1 MSVVFWWLL
10 LIVGMGLMVLEM
22 FLPGFGLPGITGAI
36 CILASI
42 YFISYGN
49 AALALTL
56 VVSVVAILGLA
67 LTLIVKSAKRGKVA
81 KSPLVLDTVS
91 TKVNPNAELSYYVGK
106 KGIVKNKLRPCG
118 IADIEGVRLNVL
130 TDGEFVDIGA
140 QVEVVRVEGSSLVV
154 RKL

>member
-1 MSVVFWWLL
+1 MSVIFWWLL

-42 YFISYGN
+42 YFISSGSAV
-49 AALALTL
+49 AALIL

-67 LTLIVKSAKRGKVA
+67 LTLIVKSAKKGKVA

-91 TKVNPNAELSYYVGK
+91 TKVNANAELAYYVGK
-106 KGIVKNKLRPCG
+106 KGTVKNKLRPCG

-130 TDGEFVDIGA
+130 TDGEFVDVGA
-140 QVEVVRVEGSSLVV
+140 EVEVVRVEGSSLVV
-154 RKL
+154 RKI